1 MAGED
6 NMIAFEVKKVAK
18 ELTKSLVS
26 KKAQDKIKRRKRR
39 LDPANELLSEP

>member
-1 MAGED
+1 MASED

-26 KKAQDKIKRRKRR
+26 KKTQETIKRRKRR
-39 LDPANELLSEP
+39 LDPANELLLEP